1 METRS
6 GFTLVEIMIVVA
18 IIGLLA
24 SIAIPSFM
32 KARNQAQ
39 QNACISNLRHIDSSK
54 EQAALAER
62 WTDGDV
68 AATTI
73 VNQYIKGNT
82 TPFCPANGVY
92 TYNNMGVNPICTFAG
107 ATTHKL
113 AIPGN

>member
-1 METRS
+1 MRTQS
-6 GFTLVEIMIVVA
+6 AFTLVEIMIVVA

-62 WTDGDV
+62 WSDGDLAV
-68 AATTI
+68 TTI
-73 VNQYIKGNT
+73 VNQYIKGNS
-82 TPFCPANGVY
+82 TPLCPASGSY
-92 TYNNMGVNPICTFAG
+92 TYGNIGVNPRCTFVG
-107 ATTHKL
+107 ATSHTL
-113 AIPGN
+113 PAIGI